1 MKAKLA
7 TLAII
12 LAGVFQ
18 GQPLGARQPYHG
30 LLTVSNETATVSEPN
45 MVNLNRAL
53 KQNAIQQL
61 IPIYTPTS
69 AISLDL
75 NIRGIIADAAFAA
88 NSTQLTLDFPQ
99 LGIAETFD
107 GGTRDAS
114 FALMKE
120 YIRDGGVKGKILR
133 GYYRYSPI
141 DPIAGNPDS
150 LLSQLGQADYSLGR
164 LSPLSGC
171 SCSWSAQPVV
181 HQFQAG
187 LYGGRSFSRGFDT
200 TTVTLPLRY
209 SYSPDYRWALIL
221 DAPFTYFR
229 NGGASS
235 VSASVGVGLRVPVL
249 DEWTLTP
256 VLRLG
261 TGGTLDL
268 CTSGNF
274 ASVGVTSEI
283 HGKIFNWVVSMTNYA
298 GYAASA
304 NFWLTGIN
312 FDYHLQ
318 NFTFKNGFWINSC
331 EGFTFCKR
339 PFNIGLSFV
348 DTAFTKRHLYI
359 RHYDEVGVSLIT
371 TKVLPWPCYDLL
383 MVGFSYRFG
392 QKGYKGYNLNLTY
405 QF

>member
-1 MKAKLA
+1 MNRKNRILTLLA
-7 TLAII
+7 VALM
-12 LAGVFQ
+12 Q
-18 GQPLGARQPYHG
+18 GDVLEGRQPYHG
-30 LLTVSNETATVSEPN
+30 LLMVSNETATVSEPN
-45 MVNLNRAL
+45 LVNLNRAL
-53 KQNAIQQL
+53 REQAIQQL

-88 NSTQLTLDFPQ
+88 NSTVLTLDFPQ
-99 LGIAETFD
+99 LGVSQVFD

-150 LLSQLGQADYSLGR
+150 LLSQIGQADYSLGR

-171 SCSWSAQPVV
+171 SCSWTAQPIV

-187 LYGGRSFSRGFDT
+187 LYGGRSFVRGFDT

-235 VSASVGVGLRVPVL
+235 VSASVGVGVRVPVL
-249 DEWTLTP
+249 GEWSLTP
-256 VLRLG
+256 ILRLG

-274 ASVGVTSEI
+274 VSTGVTSEI
-283 HGKIFNWVVSMTNYA
+283 HGKWGNWVISMTNYI

-318 NFTFKNGFWINSC
+318 SFTYKNGVWINSC
-331 EGFTFCKR
+331 KGFTVCNR
-339 PFNIGLSFV
+339 PFNVGISFV
-348 DTAFTKRHLYI
+348 DTAFTKRHLFI
-359 RHYDEVGVSLIT
+359 RHYDEVGISLIT
-371 TKVLPWPCYDLL
+371 TNVLPWPCYDCLN
-383 MVGFSYRFG
+383 VGFAYRFG
-392 QKGYKGYNLNLTY
+392 QKGYKGFNLDLTY